1 MGRLDFHQCVRRRE
15 FRSLSVHPAEPRVQ
29 SAGGHAAPLILL
41 AQTRQADRDKANSL
55 ADAQHREELHQTSVA
70 RQALLETQTALI
82 VEMLEQNT
90 ALTAQVKSLT
100 EHVEALTLDVHRR
113 VVAA

>member
-1 MGRLDFHQCVRRRE
+1 
-15 FRSLSVHPAEPRVQ
+15 
-29 SAGGHAAPLILL
+29 
-41 AQTRQADRDKANSL
+41 
-55 ADAQHREELHQTSVA
+55 VA